1 MPPTRRIP
9 VGWRVSYEPDEECIQ
24 LGIRVR
30 TLWLRDT
37 WGAWAPQHRTIV
49 LAEGL
54 TPVQRRCVLAHEV
67 EHAIA
72 DHATGCGSGPYA
84 ELSEVRRQFSLVT
97 IRQERHA
104 DLQAARKL
112 IAISDLAE
120 LAQWFDGEVTAVAA
134 ELGVTERMLTIRLRD
149 LQGEGWPWRL
159 VKSKI
164 AG

>member
-1 MPPTRRIP
+1 M
-9 VGWRVSYEPDEECIQ
+9 SYEPVKVCEQ

-37 WGAWAPQHRTIV
+37 WGAWAPQHRTII

-54 TPVQRRCVLAHEV
+54 TPIQRRCVLAHEV
-67 EHAIA
+67 EHALAGDAI
-72 DHATGCGSGPYA
+72 GCGSGPYA
-84 ELSEVRRQFSLVT
+84 ERTSVRGQFSLVT
-97 IRQERHA
+97 IRQEKHA

-120 LAQWFDGEVTAVAA
+120 LAQWHSGEVPAVAS
-134 ELGVTERMLTIRLRD
+134 ELDVTERMLAIRLKD